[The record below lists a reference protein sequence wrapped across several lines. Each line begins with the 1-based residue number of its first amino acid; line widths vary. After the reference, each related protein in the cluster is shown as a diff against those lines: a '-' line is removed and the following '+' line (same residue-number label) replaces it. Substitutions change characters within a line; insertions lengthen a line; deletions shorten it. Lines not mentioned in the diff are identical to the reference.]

1 METDPETREH
11 EHRTHIEKKGLQD
24 RVEKR
29 PSEKKNRGTRAQKL
43 RETQREAETD
53 SRTGTQRERAHR
65 DTVRGRAGQRC
76 GVGPARWS
84 GLGRSRLTSSLILK
98 WKLEEIGLWLK

>member
-1 METDPETREH
+1 METDPDTREH

-24 RVEKR
+24 TVGKR

-53 SRTGTQRERAHR
+53 RTGTQRERAHR

-76 GVGPARWS
+76 EVGPAR
-84 GLGRSRLTSSLILK
+84 
-98 WKLEEIGLWLK
+98 